1 MKNLYLVLI
10 FTFLISQISVDA
22 QLTVDSSQPIN
33 LVIQNLLGPNVQF
46 SNVTF
51 SGSADQI
58 GLFNSTTSN
67 LPFPTGVIMGTGGIS
82 NAIGPND
89 SGSSFVTGGNF
100 GATDVDLN
108 TLDGLMHNDAA
119 ILEFDFVATGT
130 SISFDYVFAS
140 DEYPEYSGA
149 GSCGDVSDVFGFFL
163 SGPGIAGPFSNAADN
178 IALIPGTT
186 QFVSINNLNAGC
198 DGLALPGGANC
209 NYCQY
214 YINNGDGFTAPFN
227 TNPNYIQYDGLTVV
241 LTAVYENLE
250 CGQTYHIKLAI
261 ADVSDT
267 AYDSAV
273 FLKEGSFN
281 VGGSLIESVA
291 VTNPGVSP
299 IPGFPANSILEGD
312 GCYNGQ
318 FVITPPPCLL
328 ENDTIQLIF
337 SGTATLNE
345 DYNTNGVTEIIL
357 FPGVSDTLFVNGI
370 IDNLVEGTQTVTFGN
385 ITAGYETI
393 EIGFI
398 YFNPTTQLQDTATA
412 FLNLVDYVPTEL
424 APVTDI
430 LNLCPN
436 AVVPV
441 NATSLISNGVPNY
454 VFNWQDSTGATIGTN
469 PTQVFAVGSAGNYEL
484 TITDFCGNSDSSLF
498 LITEPPAIVFAG
510 PQDLCTGIDSDVLVS
525 GGLEPYVFSPSTPTA
540 FVVNAI
546 ANSVF
551 GTAGGTYDMTVADAC
566 NQSGVVPFVL
576 TVCDTEEPNILLIN
590 LEDQYNNE
598 SFIIKGLESF
608 PNSQLRIFNRWGG
621 LMYESLNYSNDNP
634 WNGTDIEDG
643 VYFWIFNRSDG
654 EIREGYV
661 HVMHKKP

>member
-1 MKNLYLVLI
+1 MKKL
-10 FTFLISQISVDA
+10 FLMLFAMAQVFAHA

-33 LVIQNLLGPNVQF
+33 TVIQNLLGPNVQF
-46 SNVTF
+46 SNVVF
-51 SGSADQI
+51 SGDADQI
-58 GLFNSTTSN
+58 GLFNSTSSN

-89 SGSSFVTGGNF
+89 SGSSSITGGNF
-100 GATDVDLN
+100 GATDADLN
-108 TLDGLMHNDAA
+108 LLDGLTHNDAA
-119 ILEFDFVATGT
+119 ILEFDFIATGT

-140 DEYPEYSGA
+140 EEYPEYTGA

-163 SGPGIAGPFSNAADN
+163 SGPGIAGTFSNASVN

-186 QFVSINNLNAGC
+186 EFVSINNLNAGC
-198 DGLALPGGANC
+198 DGLAVPGGPNC
-209 NYCQY
+209 NYCEY
-214 YINNGDGFTAPFN
+214 YVYNGTGFQAPYN
-227 TNPNYIQYDGLTVV
+227 TDANYIQYDGLTVV

-267 AYDSAV
+267 AFDSAV

-291 VTNPGVSP
+291 VTNPGISP

-337 SGTATLNE
+337 SGSATLNE

-357 FPGVSDTLFVNGI
+357 VPGISDTLFVNGVL
-370 IDNLVEGTQTVTFGN
+370 DNLVEGTQTVTFGN

-393 EIGFI
+393 EIGFVF
-398 YFNPTTQLQDTATA
+398 FNPSIQAMDTATA
-412 FLNLVDYVPTEL
+412 FLNIIDYVPTEL
-424 APVTDI
+424 APLTDI

-441 NATSLISNGVPNY
+441 NAVPLISNGVPNY
-454 VFNWQDSTGATIGTN
+454 TFNWQDGSGTTIGTN
-469 PTQVFAVGSAGNYEL
+469 AVQSFAIGSAGDYEL
-484 TITDFCGNSDSSLF
+484 TVTDYCGNADSALF
-498 LITEPPAIVFAG
+498 IITEPPAITFA
-510 PQDLCTGIDSDVLVS
+510 PLQDLCTGIESEFLVA
-525 GGLEPYVFSPSTPTA
+525 GGLEPYVIAPSVPSA
-540 FVVNAI
+540 FVVNGAANAAI
-546 ANSVF
+546 GVV
-551 GTAGGTYDMTVADAC
+551 GGNYDVTITDAC
-566 NQSGVVPFVL
+566 NQVGVIPFIL

-590 LEDQYNNE
+590 ADEFDNE

-621 LMYESLNYSNDNP
+621 LVYESLNYNNDNP
-634 WNGTDIEDG
+634 WNGTDVQDG

-654 EIREGYV
+654 ISREGYV